1 MILNFLILDDST
13 KLAIGQTLQAIN
25 NYNQEILR
33 NFSNIVIP
41 LTFFAMHEQKAQGWY
56 FEVKF
61 VNIIFI

>member
-41 LTFFAMHEQKAQGWY
+41 LTFFAMHEQKAQG
-56 FEVKF
+56 
-61 VNIIFI
+61 